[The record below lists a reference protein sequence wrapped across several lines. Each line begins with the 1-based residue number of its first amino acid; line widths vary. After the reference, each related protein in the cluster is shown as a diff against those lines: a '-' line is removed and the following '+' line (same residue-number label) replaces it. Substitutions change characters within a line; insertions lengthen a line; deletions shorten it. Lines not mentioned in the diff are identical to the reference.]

1 MNKLFYATIK
11 EFTLMLVKNEIP
23 FSYSL
28 LYDGAQWSFPKFK
41 GDISIHSGTYASDRG
56 YLESYNMPWDE
67 DDVSVCTPEEMIE
80 LLNGNKSNKEYEYH
94 YTPDDTFNSLSTL
107 LNLGE

>member
-1 MNKLFYATIK
+1 MENKFYATIK

-23 FSYSL
+23 FSYSP
-28 LYDGAQWSFPKFK
+28 LYDGAQWTFPMFK
-41 GDISIHSGTYASDRG
+41 GDIAIHSGTYDSDEG

-67 DDVSVCTPEEMIE
+67 GDVSVCTPDEMISR
-80 LLNGNKSNKEYEYH
+80 LKGNPPNGEYEYH
-94 YTPDDTFNSLSTL
+94 YTSDDLFNSFSTV